1 VLASLVTPWL
11 TLTHDHEADAPI
23 VSAVWGLYV
32 LLVAAFLVLIIRP
45 TN

>member
-11 TLTHDHEADAPI
+11 TLTHDHESDAPFTA
-23 VSAVWGLYV
+23 AVWGLYV
-32 LLVAAFLVLIIRP
+32 LLVAAFMVLIIRP

>member
-1 VLASLVTPWL
+1 MLASLVTPWF

-23 VSAVWGLYV
+23 VSAIWGLYV
-32 LLVAAFLVLIIRP
+32 LLVAAVLVLVIRP

>member
-1 VLASLVTPWL
+1 VLASLVSPWL

-32 LLVAAFLVLIIRP
+32 LLVAAVLVLIIRP
-45 TN
+45 AN

>member
-11 TLTHDHEADAPI
+11 TLTHDHEADAPL

-32 LLVAAFLVLIIRP
+32 LLVAAIMMLVTRP

>member
-11 TLTHDHEADAPI
+11 TLTHDHEADAPL

-32 LLVAAFLVLIIRP
+32 LLVAAIMVLVIRP